1 MNGARCSS
9 SRFSNESLN
18 FKEFDKF
25 GFPATCEGETSEIV
39 YLTNFEMYMNSEDQ
53 LELLDMTQ
61 NMTYDS
67 NDFCIETMLNVT
79 SKSYS
84 TVAVICEDF
93 CANESH
99 ICVRYCCPRGE
110 VEEPNGKC
118 LPNPSN
124 EDLKP
129 KVLIEAE
136 KKGIGKALH
145 NYVPYC
151 SESDRV
157 HLNTS
162 EVGLPLVILENGSL
176 DLGQ

>member
-1 MNGARCSS
+1 MPGPILSPGGCCADAGRKPTGGAVHR
-9 SRFSNESLN
+9 L
-18 FKEFDKF
+18 
-25 GFPATCEGETSEIV
+25 GTAHATDGHR
-39 YLTNFEMYMNSEDQ
+39 
-53 LELLDMTQ
+53 LL
-61 NMTYDS
+61 S
-67 NDFCIETMLNVT
+67 VCAFCIETMLNET

-93 CANESH
+93 CADESH

-118 LPNPSN
+118 LPHLSL
-124 EDLKP
+124 EDIKP
-129 KVLIEAE
+129 KALIEAE
-136 KKGIGKALH
+136 KKGIGKALY

-162 EVGLPLVILENGSL
+162 EVGLPIGILENGSL